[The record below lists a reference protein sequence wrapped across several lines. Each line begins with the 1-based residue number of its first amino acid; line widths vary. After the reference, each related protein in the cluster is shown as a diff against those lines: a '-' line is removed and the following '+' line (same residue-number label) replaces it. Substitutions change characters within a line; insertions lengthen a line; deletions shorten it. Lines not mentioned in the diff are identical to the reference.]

1 MNNVPVKKIS
11 LFPIYMV
18 AFIDM
23 LGFGVI
29 IPVLRDF
36 TRFLADAS
44 NYQSIEHATLSGILM
59 ASYSLAQF
67 IFAPILGRL
76 SDRFGR
82 KKLLFLSV
90 AGNVLSYA
98 IWAISN
104 SYGLFLISRLISGMT
119 GGNISVAQSYLADV
133 TSEEDRGKAMG
144 MIGALFGIGFIL
156 GPFIGGILSSVDIT
170 KWSSSMITFNQFSA
184 IGIFCASLSIANLVL
199 IVFLLQESLQH
210 PKKESSKHNG
220 LKSIMNAARG
230 GSSVIGRLYL
240 IHILISITFVS
251 LEVTLAWDL
260 LYRFK
265 LDTKETGYFF
275 AYMGVMMAI
284 VQGGIYRIL
293 YRKIQGSLLL
303 QIGLIATL
311 VSFGL
316 YRSFNELVFFC
327 LVIALLSFG
336 LGILNSSLLTLV
348 SLFSKKEDHGINL
361 GIMQSLSA
369 LTRAFIPLVTTLIY
383 DYIHPGII
391 SLLSFCYIL
400 IALVVS
406 FRFQKPKTMR
416 PV

>member
-1 MNNVPVKKIS
+1 
-11 LFPIYMV
+11 MV

-76 SDRFGR
+76 SDRYGR
-82 KKLLFLSV
+82 KKILFLSV

-133 TSEEDRGKAMG
+133 TSKEERGKAMG

-156 GPFIGGILSSVDIT
+156 GPFIGGVLSSVDIT
-170 KWSSSMITFNQFSA
+170 KWSIGMIIFNHFSA
-184 IGIFCASLSIANLVL
+184 IGIFCAFLSIINLIL
-199 IVFLLQESLQH
+199 IVFLLKESLQH
-210 PKKESSKHNG
+210 PKEEGNKHNG
-220 LKSIMNAARG
+220 LNLIKSIAKGNQSA
-230 GSSVIGRLYL
+230 VGRLYL

-275 AYMGVMMAI
+275 AYMGVMMVI

-293 YRKIQGSLLL
+293 YRKIQGNLLL

-311 VSFGL
+311 ISFSF
-316 YRSFNELVFFC
+316 YRSSNELIFFF

-348 SLFSKKEDHGINL
+348 SLFSKKEDHGVNL

-369 LTRAFIPLVTTLIY
+369 LTRAFIPIIATFIY

-391 SLLSFCYIL
+391 PLFSFFYVL
-400 IALVVS
+400 IAFIVS
-406 FRFQKPKTMR
+406 FGFKKSKTIR